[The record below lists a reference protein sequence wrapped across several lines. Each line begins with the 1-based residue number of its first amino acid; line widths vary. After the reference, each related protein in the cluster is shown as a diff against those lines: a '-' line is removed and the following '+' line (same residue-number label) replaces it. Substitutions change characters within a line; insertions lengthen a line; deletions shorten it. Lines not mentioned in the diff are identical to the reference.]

1 MAITAFDDLLDGM
14 SSTTVTDQLAID
26 YASKGSPITAAEVA
40 DRLSP
45 SLYAQLADSDEA
57 SVVRAAERATIHI
70 GTIAARLGKTLD
82 LDDTVMRE
90 IVLDMTIYELHMKLG
105 HEEAGREY
113 RIKAKDLIVA
123 AFGGYPE
130 AGSSQEAK
138 VPAGA
143 VCQTVRRPY
152 P

>member
-1 MAITAFDDLLDGM
+1 MRVTDFDDLLRHRPM
-14 SSTTVTDQLAID
+14 VTDQISVD
-26 YASKGSPITAAEVA
+26 YKVTGTAVTASEVA
-40 DRLSP
+40 ERLAP
-45 SLYAQLADSDEA
+45 ALYAQLADGDET
-57 SVVRAAERATIHI
+57 SVVLAAERATGHI
-70 GTIAARLGKTLD
+70 GTIAARLGKTLN
-82 LDDTVMRE
+82 LDNTVMRE

-113 RIKAKDLIVA
+113 RIKAKDLVVA
-123 AFGGYPE
+123 AFGDYPE

-143 VCQTVRRPY
+143 VKRAHRRPY